1 MTYCLI
7 AINYKSVS
15 VMVAEIW
22 LWVKRQFYLDL
33 IFEVMHT
40 DISSLIVSNNKSV
53 SLAVILKWLIEK
65 IEDQFDLNLISYGHQ
80 MW

>member
-1 MTYCLI
+1 
-7 AINYKSVS
+7 
-15 VMVAEIW
+15 MVAEIW